1 MHLIAI
7 TDLGASDI
15 EAIFRLADGID
26 RAEPHPHQPPSSTK
40 GRHQDNPPLTVAWS
54 FEGRGI
60 RTRTAFLQAFRELGL
75 AYTELPG
82 LLKTSERPKDLAAYL
97 DPFYAAY
104 VIRDADHARLS
115 AFAQASTRP
124 VINAMSSQGHP
135 CEVLTDAY
143 FAARSIG
150 PLTSLRIV
158 LWGPSTNVFRSWQEL
173 ARVLRLQLEQVCPA
187 CWHESLPG
195 VRFLTDPPAKAD
207 LVITDAPPADALDE
221 PWALMQAHLQ
231 AMGMPRL
238 LPTPPFAIGRELQFD
253 PVDYP
258 DFVGYRQKALL
269 LPVQKAILRHLLGSA

>member
-1 MHLIAI
+1 MMHLTAI

-15 EAIFRLADGID
+15 EAIFRLAEAPGRTD
-26 RAEPHPHQPPSSTK
+26 RDAIQTRSSPSGQAEPSPSTI
-40 GRHQDNPPLTVAWS
+40 GWS
-54 FEGRGI
+54 FEGNGT
-60 RTRTAFLQAFRELGL
+60 RTRTAFLQAFRDLGL
-75 AYTELPG
+75 ACTELPN

-104 VIRDADHARLS
+104 VIRDTDHARLC
-115 AFAQASTRP
+115 AFAQASSRP

-135 CEVLTDAY
+135 CEVLTDAC

-150 PLTSLRIV
+150 PLVSLRIV

-173 ARVLRLQLEQVCPA
+173 AQVLGLQIEQVCPA
-187 CWHESLPG
+187 RWHESLPG
-195 VRFLTDPPAKAD
+195 VRFLTEPPAKAD
-207 LVITDAPPADALDE
+207 LVITDAPPAGALDE
-221 PWALMQAHLQ
+221 PWALTQAHLQ